1 MALPEV
7 VLATAPEASGAESA
21 DVADGFVLAVL
32 APLADPS
39 VGVAEALVSEVV
51 EVLVPGVAVLLVAEL
66 AVELAVA
73 ALAPGVAVALVE
85 VGAVLVDASEVVS
98 ADALDGQ
105 RARDNPTAGMA
116 ARMKPAVRV

>member
-32 APLADPS
+32 PPLADAS

-51 EVLVPGVAVLLVAEL
+51 EV
-66 AVELAVA
+66 
-73 ALAPGVAVALVE
+73 LAPGVAVALVE